1 MINRVIE
8 GKRIGELE
16 YNRLAKEISTL
27 DEPKTLQE
35 NRMRYLEQAM
45 LLELPGKPDEAWR
58 RINLSQLDMKQ
69 YTVVKPKIS
78 ITNPNHQQELAGKG
92 VIVKTI
98 DELIKE
104 KPDVI
109 NKFYQRMK
117 QVRRR
122 IEDNRDPVYSGEIDE
137 TLFFALSEALFNCG
151 VFVKVPQFVTLDKPI
166 TITIETEG
174 DKGIIL
180 PQIYFHMEEG
190 SKADVLVEYA
200 SKDEKAGLSVGMSKG
215 ILEEGSNLDVL
226 TNQNFNQQSMGFHN
240 KFFVMEK
247 DARLNHGFIQT
258 GGKTSM
264 CEHKH
269 TLLGKGAEVYINGLI
284 RSEAEQFIGNKVTI
298 RHYSPNTDS
307 EFKAKSV
314 LQDSSR
320 VLFLGNIKMPKLA
333 QRCNGHQSSDNLLL
347 GERSKVEA
355 IPQLEII
362 ADDVK
367 CSHGATVGSI
377 DKDKLF
383 YLETRGITEDEAVNM
398 IVKGYYQDILDK
410 MEILKKHDSLYEH
423 VTRELSGKLGI
434 EFDNMSLEKEMSS
447 SISW

>member
-8 GKRIGELE
+8 GKRISELN
-16 YNRLAKEISTL
+16 YNILAKEISTL
-27 DEPKTLQE
+27 DEPKSLQE
-35 NRMRYLEQAM
+35 SRMDNLEQAM
-45 LLELPGKPDEAWR
+45 LFEMPGKPDEAWR
-58 RINLSQLDMKQ
+58 RINLSQIDMKQ

-78 ITNPNHQQELAGKG
+78 IQNPNHQQELAGKG
-92 VIVKTI
+92 VIAKTL

-104 KPDVI
+104 QPDVLDR
-109 NKFYQRMK
+109 FYQRMK

-122 IEDNRDPVYSGEIDE
+122 IEENRDPVYSSETDQ

-151 VFVKVPQFVTLDKPI
+151 VFVKVPQFVILDKPI
-166 TITIETEG
+166 TITIEVEG
-174 DKGIIL
+174 GKGIIL

-190 SKADVLVEYA
+190 SRADLMIEYR
-200 SKDEKAGLSVGMSKG
+200 SKDEEAGLSVGMSKG

-226 TNQNFNQQSMGFHN
+226 TYQDFNQQSMAFHN

-247 DARLNHGFIQT
+247 DARLNHNFIQT

-269 TLLGKGAEVYINGLI
+269 TLLGKGAKVNVNGLI

-298 RHYSPNTDS
+298 RHYSPKTDS

-320 VLFLGNIKMPKLA
+320 VLFIGNIKMPKLA
-333 QRCNGHQSSDNLLL
+333 QQCNGHQSSDNLLL
-347 GERSKVEA
+347 GERSKVET

-367 CSHGATVGSI
+367 CSHGATVGSV
-377 DKDKLF
+377 DMDKLF
-383 YLETRGITEDEAVNM
+383 YLETRGITEDEGVNM

-410 MEILKKHDSLYEH
+410 MDILKRHDSLYEY

-434 EFDNMSLEKEMSS
+434 EFDDISLEKEMSS
-447 SISW
+447 SITW